1 MIPSRLHHTLAL
13 LLPILIT
20 IPLSSAVRAQDSVT
34 TQTINVTGEPLAT
47 PHPHDDTRPKLEHI
61 MREVDGTQITVTK
74 KATVIKLDQQ
84 PPIQNNNLQEQ
95 FTKAPGL
102 IVSEQQTPGQY
113 NFSYR
118 GLGNPQESEY
128 TLFLQDG
135 IPLMSDWIGFPTLY
149 YLPVPQTVS
158 EIQIIRGGS
167 SLLYGPEPAPAINF
181 VTKRPSPGTPWH
193 AYMAMTGGPDNT
205 FSTFGS
211 VEEAAGPLEFRM
223 NGFYRTSDTQREFNS
238 YDLWQADGYLGWR
251 PTTNQLLALDVHAYR
266 FDGEDAGRLNF
277 AQWTADPDRA
287 VTPY

>member
-1 MIPSRLHHTLAL
+1 MHRKIPTRSTSNLLASGLAL
-13 LLPILIT
+13 LACLALNPSL
-20 IPLSSAVRAQDSVT
+20 LAQETT
-34 TQTINVTGEPLAT
+34 TQGIQVTGEPVAT

-74 KATVIKLDQQ
+74 KATAIKLEQQ
-84 PPIQNNNLQEQ
+84 PPIENNNLQEE

-102 IVSEQQTPGQY
+102 IVSEQQNPGQY
-113 NFSYR
+113 NFTYR

-158 EIQIIRGGS
+158 EIQVIRGGS

-181 VTKRPSPGTPWH
+181 VTKHPSPGTPWH
-193 AYMAMTGGPDNT
+193 AYMEMTGGPDNT

-211 VEEAAGPLEFRM
+211 VEEAKGPLEFRM
-223 NGFYRTSDTQREFNS
+223 NGFYRTSDTQREF
-238 YDLWQADGYLGWR
+238 
-251 PTTNQLLALDVHAYR
+251 
-266 FDGEDAGRLNF
+266 
-277 AQWTADPDRA
+277 
-287 VTPY
+287 